1 MGRRRRTGLIVFTGC
16 MFAGKTDRL
25 IHELEVRVNHAHQ
38 KVQVFSPAIDTR
50 TGLGNIIA
58 KDGYRHSFPAQ
69 TIAKAADI
77 LDLVA
82 EDTDLVAVD
91 EAQFLDAGLVEVCR
105 RLMRHHEVFVAGRTV
120 RADAGNSRDRPAGGE
135 TGGDLR
141 YLRRGC
147 PLHSAIGE
155 RSAGALSRSDRSARR
170 HRGRIRG
177 PLLAA
182 PSG

>member
-1 MGRRRRTGLIVFTGC
+1 MGRRRRTGLFVFTGC

-91 EAQFLDAGLVEVCR
+91 EAQFLDAGFRGEPFGPMPEILAIALRVEK
-105 RLMRHHEVFVAGRTV
+105 
-120 RADAGNSRDRPAGGE
+120 
-135 TGGDLR
+135 
-141 YLRRGC
+141 
-147 PLHSAIGE
+147 
-155 RSAGALSRSDRSARR
+155 
-170 HRGRIRG
+170 
-177 PLLAA
+177 LAA
-182 PSG
+182 ICVVCGEDAHCTQRLVNGLPAHYNDPIVLPGGTAEGYEARCLLHHRVERD